1 MGVKTFVP
9 IIIRVKL
16 GFDLSSNGQQVD
28 MKGEAGHR
36 ANAKIKK
43 IIATVKVL
51 HTHPRWEVS
60 NPTQSVQSTFSL
72 TVLHP
77 SVDKWTLCQCISL
90 KTRFF
95 PYGWAAETDLVFCF
109 QNVTSNG
116 HSANGRGLENQSVL
130 KEQELS
136 HFWPGFDIC
145 VVFLPAV

>member
-51 HTHPRWEVS
+51 HTHPRWVPAWEVS

-77 SVDKWTLCQCISL
+77 SVDRWTLCQCISL

-95 PYGWAAETDLVFCF
+95 PNGWAAETDLVFHF
-109 QNVTSNG
+109 QNVTSYG
-116 HSANGRGLENQSVL
+116 HSANARGL
-130 KEQELS
+130 
-136 HFWPGFDIC
+136 
-145 VVFLPAV
+145 